1 DRFMHKT
8 EEKKNSEENR
18 IIKVKVGFFLS
29 KNVIERIRLLIQ
41 EKYSEYGRGLLSYEV
56 EMALRHWLALH
67 TKTQN
72 LKETKEAV
80 KPNPT
85 PKAAIIFAEVKNY
98 LLTHYYM
105 ELLPGQQIPR
115 KHLEEAI
122 MAVRGTDPRTIEKW
136 LKTFHK
142 MGLIKPITTA
152 TWEII

>member
-1 DRFMHKT
+1 
-8 EEKKNSEENR
+8 
-18 IIKVKVGFFLS
+18 
-29 KNVIERIRLLIQ
+29 IQ